1 MMETPNLGWQF
12 YKNLYKTQDS
22 NFSFDF
28 LKQNPESREEK
39 IKKEQILKTNATVLK
54 ERSQEFFDKKLSA
67 YNPESFFKNEA
78 ATNSL
83 ELTTTYPGLLCGVGY
98 NHGISSEA
106 DFKVGFY
113 FDHTTGL
120 PIVPGSSVKGVLRS
134 AFPGYVGKE
143 EDKRPSKE
151 ELKERYD
158 FFRWLVE
165 QTNLKIN
172 NPELKLPSFDD
183 DYDIDN
189 LEAFIFEGEDADGN
203 QISYYKRDR
212 FFDAYPKESL
222 VHNGC
227 FLKNDYI
234 TPHINRDKPEM
245 SPFSNPTP
253 LQFLKVLPKVKF
265 CFQFQL
271 KEGGGLSAA
280 QKELLFKEI
289 LCFTGIGAK
298 TNVGYGQFE
307 EGFAV
312 HRQEGNGT
320 RQVSQEVART
330 EPQNYTGKLN
340 IGEKLEAKVIDQSR
354 KIVQIIVQGEL
365 FQVEMSGN
373 CPEQGKLICVKINRL
388 SKQRE
393 IQFVGFMGGV
403 QN

>member
-1 MMETPNLGWQF
+1 METPNLGWQF

-28 LKQNPESREEK
+28 LKQNPESKEEK
-39 IKKEQILKTNATVLK
+39 VKKEQILKANATVLK
-54 ERSQEFFDKKLSA
+54 ERSQEFFDKKLEE
-67 YNPESFFKNEA
+67 YKPDSFFKNEA
-78 ATNSL
+78 ATNSF

-98 NHGISSEA
+98 SHGISSEA
-106 DFKVGFY
+106 DFKAGFY

-143 EDKRPSKE
+143 EDKKPSKE

-158 FFRWLVE
+158 FFRWLVV
-165 QTNLKIN
+165 QTNLKISD
-172 NPELKLPSFDD
+172 PELKLPSFENDE
-183 DYDIDN
+183 DIDD

-222 VHNGC
+222 AHNGC

-234 TPHINRDKPEM
+234 TPHINREKPEM

-253 LQFLKVLPKVKF
+253 LQFLKILPKVKF

-271 KEGGGLSAA
+271 VEGGGLKAN
-280 QKELLFKEI
+280 QKKLLFKEI

-307 EGFAV
+307 EGFA
-312 HRQEGNGT
+312 
-320 RQVSQEVART
+320 EVADSESQPSVKTHKT
-330 EPQNYTGKLN
+330 EATPYNGK
-340 IGEKLEAKVIDQSR
+340 IKVGEPFEAIVIDQSKKR
-354 KIVQIIVQGEL
+354 VRSIIHSNEIEL
-365 FQVEMSGN
+365 DMAGN
-373 CPEQGKLICVKINRL
+373 CPENGAIALVKINSVNAKGVIL
-388 SKQRE
+388 Q
-393 IQFVGFMGGV
+393 VGFV
-403 QN
+403 KQL